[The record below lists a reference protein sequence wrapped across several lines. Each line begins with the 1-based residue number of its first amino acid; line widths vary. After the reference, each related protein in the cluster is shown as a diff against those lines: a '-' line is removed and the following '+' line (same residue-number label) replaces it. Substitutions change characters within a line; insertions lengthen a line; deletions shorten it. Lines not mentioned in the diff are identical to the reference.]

1 MTECMEEIL
10 RSAFANLLKEVS
22 DPHKIHAAI
31 IEDYKEIY
39 KTGIYASTMK
49 DPKTKKKTSQRED
62 ARKRIDSI
70 LEITTDGVDKPTV
83 VVKETDSSSIH
94 LKFKLD
100 LESLQKRADLD
111 SKRVEEAKKAKE
123 TLTRELSV
131 LTAEKSTDASKKLE
145 ASDENDV
152 REKQRRKAE
161 LEVEINIK
169 RLIITEAEY
178 EKSKTDEIISKKK
191 ALLLATEKELSQK
204 SDTSKTK
211 EAPRITHSRRNS
223 GAIFLFLS
231 NEILFLMFVSE
242 YFGQIV
248 CLSKGNFKN
257 DFHSC
262 CT

>member
-1 MTECMEEIL
+1 
-10 RSAFANLLKEVS
+10 
-22 DPHKIHAAI
+22 
-31 IEDYKEIY
+31 
-39 KTGIYASTMK
+39 
-49 DPKTKKKTSQRED
+49 
-62 ARKRIDSI
+62 
-70 LEITTDGVDKPTV
+70 
-83 VVKETDSSSIH
+83 
-94 LKFKLD
+94 
-100 LESLQKRADLD
+100 
-111 SKRVEEAKKAKE
+111 VEEAKKAKE

-231 NEILFLMFVSE
+231 NEILFLMFVNE